1 MNMRK
6 RIIVFNL
13 MLTMMMCMLTGCSF
27 GERSKEEKVN
37 CVVWSVENAQTG
49 NHFVCSNSSDTFLY
63 EYNGIYRVCE
73 ENDELLIEC
82 ENLSFFTCTDAY
94 IFFAVS
100 NNGGQL
106 YRYDL
111 SSKEIELM
119 MDEQKPISMKSCDK
133 DVIVVIEDN
142 QKSAEY
148 GHTEDY
154 EYQVILYRNGVDKQE
169 LNKEI
174 QASSGKEEQQQ
185 YSIYNMYDYTIVVDN
200 ELEDCVYPQ
209 IVYMEQNDF
218 VYSCN
223 PYNTYIDYKGKIYCV
238 DKYLDNLTEFVS
250 TTYFGG
256 VDASHVSVDENKC
269 YFIAQYS
276 KNGAWGYRYNPSVD
290 FKAADCFCSYD
301 LETGECELLYKTDK
315 HEQIAGFSIEKGWI
329 LLLRGDEVYQYDLSS
344 KKENYVTEYSDYED
358 WRCLYFEAYKGKT
371 YVLKEEE
378 ENGDLTVLDIIE
390 GFMK

>member
-1 MNMRK
+1 MT
-6 RIIVFNL
+6 VCVL
-13 MLTMMMCMLTGCSF
+13 AGCSF
-27 GERSKEEKVN
+27 WERSKEEKVN
-37 CVVWSVENAQTG
+37 CAVWSVENAPTG

-73 ENDELLIEC
+73 KTDELLIAY

-111 SSKEIELM
+111 SSKETELL
-119 MDEQKPISMKSCDK
+119 MDGKTPISMKSCGN

-142 QKSAEY
+142 QKSTEY

-169 LNKEI
+169 LNKQI

-185 YSIYNMYDYTIVVDN
+185 YSIYNMYDYTIVADN
-200 ELEDCVYPQ
+200 ELENCEYPQ
-209 IVYMEQNDF
+209 IVYMEQDDF

-223 PYNTYIDYKGKIYCV
+223 PYNTYINYKGKIYCL
-238 DKYLDNLTEFVS
+238 DKYLDKLTEFVS
-250 TTYFGG
+250 ATYFGG
-256 VDASHVSVDENKC
+256 VDASHVCVDENKC

-276 KNGAWGYRYNPSVD
+276 KNGAWGYQYNPSAD

-329 LLLRGDEVYQYDLSS
+329 LLLRGDEVYQYNLSS

-358 WRCLYFEAYKGKT
+358 WRWLYFESYKGKT
-371 YVLKEEE
+371 YVLKEE
-378 ENGDLTVLDIIE
+378 GGTDYLTVLDIITE
-390 GFMK
+390 

>member
-1 MNMRK
+1 
-6 RIIVFNL
+6 
-13 MLTMMMCMLTGCSF
+13 MLTGCSF